1 MSPISETKILTLA
14 KQDERIRAVI
24 LNGSRANSLVAP
36 DEYQDYDVLFM
47 VSDIES
53 IKKDNTIYKTF
64 GQPAIQQ
71 LPDDMLLGSEKGV
84 TPISYTYLMIYENGS
99 RLDLTLYPI
108 DKLDEYK
115 RDSLSIVWL
124 DKDDLF
130 KDMPKASDIDYHV
143 QRPTQREFTEV
154 CNEFWWCATN
164 VAKGLV
170 REERVYAKDMMETVV
185 RPMFLQLLEWKVG
198 SEHNFSVSIG
208 KSGKYIK
215 QYLSTKAYNKVLRTY
230 SNANV
235 QNTWEAFNT
244 MTTYFYELQLKL
256 GKRLALDVNTKEA
269 ENTLKYIDRIYSS
282 IGG

>member
-1 MSPISETKILTLA
+1 MSPINETKILSLA

-36 DEYQDYDVLFM
+36 DEYQDYDIVFM

-53 IKKDNTIYKTF
+53 IKKDNTIYNTF

-71 LPDDMLLGSEKGV
+71 LPDDMLLGSEGGV
-84 TPISYTYLMIYENGS
+84 TPISYAYLMIYDDGS

-108 DKLDEYK
+108 DKLNEYK

-124 DKDDLF
+124 DKDNMF
-130 KDMPKASDIDYHV
+130 RDMPKASDIDYHV

-164 VAKGLV
+164 VAKGLA
-170 REERVYAKDMMETVV
+170 REERLYAKDMMETVV
-185 RPMFLQLLEWKVG
+185 RPMFLQLFEWKVG

-230 SNANV
+230 SNANI

-244 MTTYFYELQLKL
+244 MTSYFYELQLKL